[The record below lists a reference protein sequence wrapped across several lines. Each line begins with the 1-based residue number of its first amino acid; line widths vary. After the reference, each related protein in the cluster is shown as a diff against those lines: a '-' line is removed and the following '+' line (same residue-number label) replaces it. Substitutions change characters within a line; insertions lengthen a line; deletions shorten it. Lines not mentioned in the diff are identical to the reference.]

1 MPKPQWDDWIGGMAL
16 VVIVVATPWVVWA
29 LGGPV

>member
-1 MPKPQWDDWIGGMAL
+1 MPTLGDIIGGMAL
-16 VVIVVATPWVVWA
+16 VVIVVATPWIVWA